1 MWEGCPRLSVG
12 FALFIAGLGLVDSL
26 NPATIAVAV
35 VLGTT
40 ERPLWRLTGYAAG
53 IFAVYF
59 IGGLVL
65 TLGPSQLIRTA
76 TNHPSGVG
84 FDIALVVGGVIA
96 VAFAAWVWVH
106 RRDEA
111 KLPDVKLQP
120 GSALV
125 LGAGITAVDLPTA
138 FPYFAAIVA
147 ILGEDVSV
155 PWEIALL
162 VLFNLMYVA
171 PIIVIAVVAVVL
183 GDRAEAPLLKL
194 RAFVTRW
201 SPILLVVLS
210 VAVGVAAL
218 FSGIRGLVK

>member
-12 FALFIAGLGLVDSL
+12 FVLFIAGLGLVDSL

-53 IFAVYF
+53 IFAVYLL
-59 IGGLVL
+59 GGLIL
-65 TLGPSQLIRTA
+65 TLGPSALIRTA
-76 TNHPSGVG
+76 TRHPSGLG
-84 FDIALVVGGVIA
+84 FDIALVVGGLIA
-96 VAFAAWVWVH
+96 LGFAAWVWVH
-106 RRDEA
+106 RHDEA
-111 KLPDVKLQP
+111 KIPDVELRP
-120 GSALV
+120 RSAIA

-147 ILGEDVSV
+147 ILDEDVSIPGEV
-155 PWEIALL
+155 TLL

-171 PIIVIAVVAVVL
+171 PILLIAVVAVIL
-183 GDRAEAPLLKL
+183 GDRAEAPLLKI

-201 SPILLVVLS
+201 SPVLLVVLS
-210 VAVGVAAL
+210 VAVGIAAL
-218 FSGIRGLVK
+218 VSGIRGLVK